1 MPELPSLTPEQ
12 VAELVPTA
20 ADVVFLSG
28 GGQKLVF
35 RGLIEGCA
43 CALKFALLPAG
54 ISEDDPITEVEAR
67 AAREVETMRDCD
79 SAHMVKLG
87 PIGLT
92 IREFQDQRLL
102 LFSEEFID
110 GQDLKS
116 LLGSDGPL
124 PASEIVRLG
133 RHMAHAIQSLWDL
146 GKIHRDIKPQN
157 IMRRTGSGDYV
168 LLDAGYAF
176 DVVGESLSKG
186 FFVGTVP
193 YFPPER
199 FDYSSR
205 RSVMDFRSDLF
216 SLGVTM
222 YELATGVHPFWKPG
236 DTSQQVFARI
246 SGERP
251 TPPSS
256 VKSGIPA
263 DLDHIILRLLGKA
276 SHLRFRKI
284 EQLVSALQAVEAH

>member
-1 MPELPSLTPEQ
+1 MPELPRLTAEQ
-12 VAELVPTA
+12 VAKLVPTA
-20 ADVVFLSG
+20 TDVVFVSQ

-35 RGLIEGCA
+35 RGLIEGRTYA
-43 CALKFALLPAG
+43 FKFALLPAG
-54 ISEDDPITEVEAR
+54 VTDDDPITEVEAR

-92 IREFQDQRLL
+92 IREFEGQRLL

-116 LLGSDGPL
+116 LLEREGPL
-124 PASEIVRLG
+124 AASEIVRLG
-133 RHMAHAIQSLWDL
+133 QHMAHAIQGLWNL

-157 IMRRTGSGDYV
+157 IMRRSSNGDYV

-222 YELATGVHPFWKPG
+222 YQLATRVHPFWTAG
-236 DTSQQVFARI
+236 ETSQQVFARI
-246 SGERP
+246 CGQRP
-251 TPPSS
+251 APPSS
-256 VKSGIPA
+256 VNPA
-263 DLDHIILRLLGKA
+263 VPAQLDAIILRLLGKA
-276 SHLRFRKI
+276 PHLRFRKI
-284 EQLVSALQAVEAH
+284 EQFVSALQGVEAH